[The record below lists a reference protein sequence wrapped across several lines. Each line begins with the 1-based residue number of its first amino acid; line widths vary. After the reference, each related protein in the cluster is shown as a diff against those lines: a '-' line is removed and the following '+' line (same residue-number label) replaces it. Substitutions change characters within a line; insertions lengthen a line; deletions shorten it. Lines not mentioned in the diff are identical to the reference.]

1 MGSIGNTFIPL
12 RVKCEGLA
20 ADGDSTP
27 SGEEFKEPKA
37 KPTREKWIEIGKG
50 DGISEKR
57 KRQIIHHVIHPNA
70 IKSHAKYGYIKL
82 RAR

>member
-57 KRQIIHHVIHPNA
+57 
-70 IKSHAKYGYIKL
+70 
-82 RAR
+82 